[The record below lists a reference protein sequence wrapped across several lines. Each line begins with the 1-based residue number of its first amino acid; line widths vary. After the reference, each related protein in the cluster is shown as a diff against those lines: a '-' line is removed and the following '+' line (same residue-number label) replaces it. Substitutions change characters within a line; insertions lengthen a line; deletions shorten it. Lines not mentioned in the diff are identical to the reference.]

1 MSTKKNLN
9 KFVLGSAQ
17 FGMQY
22 GINNSKEPSLD
33 LITKTLHKA
42 IEAGITKIDTARAYG
57 NSESILGNFLSTLN
71 PQNNPHITT
80 KLSPLYE
87 FDEKNLQP
95 ILSLKKAI
103 DNSVKTSIKNLQIE
117 TIDCLMLHRASHLF
131 QNEGIIFE
139 ELKKYKESGLIGSI
153 GVSIQDPTELKLVL
167 AIDNISQIQMPF
179 NILDDRWSSSIEL
192 IKHEKNNRPLQIYT
206 RSTFLQGLLLSEHQ
220 EKWSAAYASNEYED
234 VLSSLKS
241 FQVKFNRCSF
251 SDLLVNYVIGHDWI
265 DGAVIGVDDNIQLL
279 ENIEIFQNQVLS
291 LDEMKYIDMNIPTV
305 SNRTLNPALWKKL

>member
-1 MSTKKNLN
+1 MSTKNNLN

-57 NSESILGNFLSTLN
+57 NSESILGNFLSTIN
-71 PQNNPHITT
+71 PKNNPHITT
-80 KLSPLYE
+80 KLSPLCE
-87 FDEKNLQP
+87 FDEKNTQP
-95 ILSLKKAI
+95 LLSLKKAI
-103 DNSVKTSIKNLQIE
+103 DKSVKTSIKNLQIE
-117 TIDCLMLHRASHLF
+117 TIDCLMLHRATHLF

-139 ELKKYKESGLIGSI
+139 ELSKYKEIGLIGSI
-153 GVSIQDPTELKLVL
+153 GVSVQDPTELKLVL
-167 AIDNISQIQMPF
+167 PIDNISQIQMPF
-179 NILDDRWSSSIEL
+179 NILDGRWSSTIEL
-192 IKHEKNNRPLQIYT
+192 IKQEKNNRPLQIYT
-206 RSTFLQGLLLSEHQ
+206 RSTFLQGLLLSDQQ
-220 EKWSAAYASNEYED
+220 EKWSAAHALNEYED

-265 DGAVIGVDDNIQLL
+265 DGVVIGVDDTIQLS

-305 SNRTLNPALWKKL
+305 SSRTLNPALWKKL